1 MTSEE
6 FEQRFQKIYNQT
18 LDIVDNKEN
27 VEKVLN
33 SYGVKKGDDPV
44 RVAMIMGRAYTDTL
58 VHNLLKEFLVDG
70 DEQHQE

>member
-44 RVAMIMGRAYTDTL
+44 RVAMIMGRAYSDTL
-58 VHNLLKEFLVDG
+58 VHNLLKEFLVDD
-70 DEQHQE
+70 DEQH